1 MNGGSI
7 TASLDRI
14 EAALERLEAA
24 ARDAEA
30 QAKARAAEPQGESAV
45 TLGVATPS
53 ELATPGT
60 VDEAQHAD
68 LERRHLQLRTA
79 VTASLARLDALIARD
94 DA

>member
-14 EAALERLEAA
+14 EAALERLEAS

-30 QAKARAAEPQGESAV
+30 QAKARAAEPQVVPAR
-45 TLGVATPS
+45 TPP
-53 ELATPGT
+53 TT

-68 LERRHLQLRTA
+68 LERRHLQLRAA
-79 VTASLARLDALIARD
+79 VSASLVRLDTLIARED
-94 DA
+94 T